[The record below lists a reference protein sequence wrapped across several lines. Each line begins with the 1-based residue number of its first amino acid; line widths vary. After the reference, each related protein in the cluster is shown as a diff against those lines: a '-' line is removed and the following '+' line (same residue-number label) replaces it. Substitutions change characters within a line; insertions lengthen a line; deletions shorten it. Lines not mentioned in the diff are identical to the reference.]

1 MSKLWRS
8 LSDEQQAEMD
18 AYQPEP
24 VYDAEQ
30 TEQTEHA
37 EQEHGGLWVYTDAED
52 LVIKALFYNDFDAL
66 QKTNNPEYKDAIYSA
81 LWKMVR
87 ENEIRENAIK
97 EEIGRLQQMRDV
109 SKNRIDKAKDLL
121 KSQFEKDGKRKHVTA
136 LYSISLRNK
145 PASVGTIDMSKLD
158 ERFIRTKQ
166 EPDRVSILNHFKE
179 TGEVVAGVEININQQ
194 SVVIK

>member
-8 LSDEQQAEMD
+8 LTDEQQAEMD

-24 VYDAEQ
+24 AYDAEQ
-30 TEQTEHA
+30 AEMDAYQPEHC
-37 EQEHGGLWVYTDAED
+37 GLWVYTDAED

-66 QKTNNPEYKDAIYSA
+66 QKTNKPEYKDTIYSA
-81 LWKMVR
+81 LWKIVR
-87 ENEIRENAIK
+87 ENEMRENAIK
-97 EEIGRLQQMRDV
+97 AEIGRLQQMRDA

-121 KSQFEKDGKRKHVTA
+121 KSQFEKDGKRKHDTA

-145 PASVGTIDMSKLD
+145 PASIGTIDMSKLD

-179 TGEVVAGVEININQQ
+179 TGEMLAGVEININQQ

>member
-1 MSKLWRS
+1 MSRLWRS

-24 VYDAEQ
+24 VYDAERER
-30 TEQTEHA
+30 EQTEP
-37 EQEHGGLWVYTDAED
+37 EHGGLWVYTDAED

-66 QKTNNPEYKDAIYSA
+66 QKTNNAEYKDAIYSA

-87 ENEIRENAIK
+87 ENEIRCTAIK
-97 EEIGRLQQMRDV
+97 SEIERLQQMRDA
-109 SKNRIDKAKDLL
+109 SKNRIEKAKDLL
-121 KSQFEKDGKRKHVTA
+121 KSQFEKDGKRKHETA

-145 PASVGTIDMSKLD
+145 PASIGTIDMSSLD
-158 ERFIRTKQ
+158 ERFIRTKR

-179 TGEVVAGVEININQQ
+179 TGEVVEGVEININQQ

>member
-1 MSKLWRS
+1 MSRLWRS

-24 VYDAEQ
+24 VYDAERER
-30 TEQTEHA
+30 EQTEP
-37 EQEHGGLWVYTDAED
+37 EHGGLWVYTDAED

-66 QKTNNPEYKDAIYSA
+66 QKITNPEYKDSIYSA
-81 LWKMVR
+81 LWKIVR
-87 ENEIRENAIK
+87 ENEIRINAIK
-97 EEIGRLQQMRDV
+97 AEIERLQQMRDV
-109 SKNRIDKAKDLL
+109 SKNRIDKAKDLV
-121 KSQFEKDGKRKHVTA
+121 KSQFEKDGKRRHDTT

-145 PASVGTIDMSKLD
+145 PASISTIDMSKLD

-179 TGEVVAGVEININQQ
+179 TGEVLSGVEININQQ

>member
-8 LSDEQQAEMD
+8 LTDEQQAEMD

-24 VYDAEQ
+24 AYDAEQ
-30 TEQTEHA
+30 AEMDAYQPEHC
-37 EQEHGGLWVYTDAED
+37 GLWVYTDAED

-66 QKTNNPEYKDAIYSA
+66 QKTNNPEYKDTIYSA
-81 LWKMVR
+81 LWKIVR
-87 ENEIRENAIK
+87 ENEVRANAIK
-97 EEIGRLQQMRDV
+97 AEIGRLQQMRDA

-121 KSQFEKDGKRKHVTA
+121 KSQFEKDGKRKHDTA

-145 PASVGTIDMSKLD
+145 PASIGTIDMSKLD

-179 TGEVVAGVEININQQ
+179 TGEMLAGVEININQQ
-194 SVVIK
+194 SVIIK

>member
-1 MSKLWRS
+1 MSRLWRG

-24 VYDAEQ
+24 VYDGEREQ
-30 TEQTEHA
+30 TEP
-37 EQEHGGLWVYTDAED
+37 EHGGLWVYTDAED

-81 LWKMVR
+81 LWKMVC
-87 ENEIRENAIK
+87 ENEIRANAIK
-97 EEIGRLQQMRDV
+97 AEIERLQQMRDA

-121 KSQFEKDGKRKHVTA
+121 KLQFEKDGKRRHDTA
-136 LYSISLRNK
+136 LFSISLRNK
-145 PASVGTIDMSKLD
+145 PASIGTIDMSKLD